1 MSYSTLYT
9 YSMLAQGTLTTSGS
23 AITTNASYYG
33 STVVGTN
40 LTGTLDTSNAATA
53 ISQLTALTNSLNNT
67 VSGLSG
73 SATGSGTSTSV
84 TFTPGYYTGTG
95 TYVTSTI
102 ILDGGGNAN
111 AIFIFKGPAFTF
123 TGCTFSLTNSASAS
137 NIFWVADNAFTA
149 TNSNVFGTVIC
160 EAFTSTNDAAPNI
173 VMTGHFYSRTALTLT
188 RSGAGTFTITSSGEI
203 PAAVPT
209 DYSPPIIV
217 DPTPPAPPVCYAK
230 GTLILTQRGYV
241 PIEKLKAGHKIVTQG
256 KIVDHV
262 LQPKANVE
270 RVIWVSHF
278 TSDEGAICISKDAFG
293 ENYPFQ
299 DLYVSP
305 DHCMLIHGK
314 MVRAKYLVNDDTIY
328 KEAGETVYYHV
339 ECEKHSAIVANGVLS
354 ETYADLDNRHMFEE
368 SDRFQPRNIQFHGTP
383 RC

>member
-1 MSYSTLYT
+1 
-9 YSMLAQGTLTTSGS
+9 MLAQGTLTTSGS
-23 AITTNASYYG
+23 NIITNASYYG

-40 LTGTLDTSNAATA
+40 LLGNLDTTNAATA
-53 ISQLTALTNSLNNT
+53 ISQLTSLTNSLNNT

-73 SATGSGTSTSV
+73 SATGTGTSVSV

-102 ILDGGGNAN
+102 VLDGGGNAN

-123 TGCTFSLTNSASAS
+123 TGCTFSLTNSASAA
-137 NIFWVADNAFTA
+137 NIFWVADAGFTA
-149 TNSNVFGTVIC
+149 TNTNVFGTVIC
-160 EAFTSTNDAAPNI
+160 NAFTATNDAAPNI
-173 VMTGHFYSRTALTLT
+173 FMTGHFYSRTTLTLT
-188 RSGAGTFTITSSGEI
+188 RSGAGTFTLFTSGEI
-203 PAAVPT
+203 PVAVPT
-209 DYSPPIIV
+209 DDSPPIIV

-230 GTLILTQRGYV
+230 GTLILTNRGYV
-241 PIEKLKAGHKIVTQG
+241 PIEKLRAGHKIVTQG

-262 LQPKANVE
+262 LRPKSNVE
-270 RVIWVSHF
+270 RVVWVSHF
-278 TSDEGAICISKDAFG
+278 TSQEGPICITKDAFG
-293 ENYPFQ
+293 ENYPFE

-314 MVRAKYLVNDDTIY
+314 TVRAKYLVNDDTIY

-354 ETYADLDNRHMFEE
+354 ETYVDLDNRHIFEE
-368 SDRFQPRNIQFHGTP
+368 SDRLQNRRFRTSLITGRAPTK
-383 RC
+383 